1 MRKCKSKK
9 KEFLEKRE
17 NNPQITHRIFQKKTI
32 KKLLRLEWNIDTK
45 LSIRIK
51 RWFVVKQAPSW
62 GGKSQTA
69 PSSFH
74 YAVPLALVLDLS
86 LHLRTD

>member
-45 LSIRIK
+45 LSIWIK
-51 RWFVVKQAPSW
+51 RWFVVKQAPLR
-62 GGKSQTA
+62 GGESQ
-69 PSSFH
+69 
-74 YAVPLALVLDLS
+74 
-86 LHLRTD
+86 LRKGACFLINLRFYEQLRS